1 MKKIKRELVHELAAK
16 EIQNYIVEQ
25 DLMEGDKL
33 PPLEKLSLIL
43 GVGRS
48 SLREALRYLEAM
60 DIIEL
65 MNGKGIFVKDVN
77 SYRFS
82 TKVKVVDLKR
92 MLLNVCEVRR
102 ALEGMAVELAASR
115 ATDEMIQEMEHYLDQ
130 MRTFADLK
138 KDTSK
143 LDMGFHKAI
152 YKASLNPVL
161 ESVIESTWKMFEHFW
176 NQPFGIDTIFDD
188 TLPFHFTMAEA
199 IKSKDGKKARKEF
212 DMLMDGV
219 ETAIRRVQEE

>member
-1 MKKIKRELVHELAAK
+1 MQKIKRELVHELAAK

-25 DLMEGDKL
+25 DLKEGDKL
-33 PPLEKLSLIL
+33 PPLEKLSLIM

-60 DIIEL
+60 DIVEL
-65 MNGKGIFVKDVN
+65 VNGKGVFVKDVN

-82 TKVKVVDLKR
+82 TKVKVGDLKR
-92 MLLNVCEVRR
+92 TLLHVCEVRR

-115 ATDEMIQEMEHYLDQ
+115 ASDESIEEMERYLSEIRLFTD
-130 MRTFADLK
+130 MK

-143 LDMGFHKAI
+143 LDMHFHKTI
-152 YKASLNPVL
+152 YKAALNPVL
-161 ESVIESTWKMFEHFW
+161 ESVVESTWKMFEHFW
-176 NQPFGIDTIFDD
+176 SHPFGIDTIFDD

-199 IKSKDGKKARKEF
+199 IKNKDGKKAREEF
-212 DMLMDGV
+212 NKLMDGV
-219 ETAIRRVQEE
+219 ENAIRRVQEE